1 MIQYNTI
8 LVIPKISLLCDTPV
22 LLAYK
27 STNFHNTPI
36 SSSFL
41 FCIVKYA
48 KWMLKKITSYRDL
61 SLTTCQTINIRHVPF

>member
-1 MIQYNTI
+1 MKNIYDTIQYNTI
-8 LVIPKISLLCDTPV
+8 PVIPKISLLCDTPV

-48 KWMLKKITSYRDL
+48 KWLLKKKS
-61 SLTTCQTINIRHVPF
+61 RHIETFL